1 MVPLLMTVDA
11 LNLFGSLEDLRSIPP
26 PQNQRAIHAEHVKS
40 SVKMK
45 TREQEENEERSKKG
59 SNRNFKNLL

>member
-1 MVPLLMTVDA
+1 MVHLLMTVDA

-45 TREQEENEERSKKG
+45 TRDQG
-59 SNRNFKNLL
+59 DAT